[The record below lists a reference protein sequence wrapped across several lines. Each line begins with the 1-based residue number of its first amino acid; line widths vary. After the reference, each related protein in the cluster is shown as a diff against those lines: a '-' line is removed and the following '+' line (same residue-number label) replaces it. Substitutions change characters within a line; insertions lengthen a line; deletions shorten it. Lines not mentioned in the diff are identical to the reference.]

1 MNGGRASG
9 DDKVGN
15 RIMSL
20 MLLTCYGKM
29 SLEHSME
36 V

>member
-1 MNGGRASG
+1 MMSGGKQSP
-9 DDKVGN
+9 DKVGN

-20 MLLTCYGKM
+20 MLLTCYN
-29 SLEHSME
+29 LITVENANE